1 MSCHLLHIQYTSALS
16 GQPARSC
23 SNLFTASI
31 LCSPAAYGASIKAL
45 IALLFVC
52 YSFAHVFMSRKNET
66 TFSVQINCVSCHGHT
81 GRFMDWL
88 DIASCRYG
96 WGWRVLISKYS
107 GCTRDREGRRSRR
120 RIRSLYQQCRWP
132 VPVLIPTVVAAEQL
146 SMMSLICYYFYT
158 RAPCEPSINRA
169 TNCKSVIA
177 HEARL

>member
-1 MSCHLLHIQYTSALS
+1 MPSPPHIQYTSALS
-16 GQPARSC
+16 GQPAHSC
-23 SNLFTASI
+23 SNLFIASI

-45 IALLFVC
+45 IAILFVC

-96 WGWRVLISKYS
+96 WGSRVLISKYS

-120 RIRSLYQQCRWP
+120 RNKVAVSTVSLACTCIDTNSSCCRA
-132 VPVLIPTVVAAEQL
+132 VVNDESYL
-146 SMMSLICYYFYT
+146 LLFLHSCSMW
-158 RAPCEPSINRA
+158 SIN
-169 TNCKSVIA
+169 
-177 HEARL
+177 